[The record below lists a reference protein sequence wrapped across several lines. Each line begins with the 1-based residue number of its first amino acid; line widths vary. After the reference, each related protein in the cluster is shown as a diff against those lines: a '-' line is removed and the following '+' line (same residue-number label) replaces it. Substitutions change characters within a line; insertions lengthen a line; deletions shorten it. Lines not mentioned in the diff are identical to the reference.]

1 MGLLGCG
8 TTCPMEHWSSKNPI
22 YRTGYGSTWFG
33 FKIFNSFLWTLRI
46 LTSQPQFCTPI
57 ELEIFRCKGRVQN
70 ERRSQSWSTSGNTAS
85 ASVVNIARGK
95 NCDTVSNT
103 FFGGNKFTGSIPGVK
118 PKFDLKLKIQ
128 LRLQNGITVT
138 GSPRRSVLWECQR
151 SHQHGRRKNSGRPAL
166 GLPRMKWEP
175 FFKSYCETVNI
186 TCRGPHPAK
195 SLRSKSCI
203 SCLRHS
209 TWNVMDQN
217 YQNPT

>member
-22 YRTGYGSTWFG
+22 YRTGYGSTWFRL
-33 FKIFNSFLWTLRI
+33 KIFNSFLWTLRV

-85 ASVVNIARGK
+85 ASVVNSFHQ
-95 NCDTVSNT
+95 V
-103 FFGGNKFTGSIPGVK
+103 FFWVEINSPFSIPAAK

-128 LRLQNGITVT
+128 
-138 GSPRRSVLWECQR
+138 R
-151 SHQHGRRKNSGRPAL
+151 SHQHDRRKNSGRPAL

-175 FFKSYCETVNI
+175 FFQILLPSPCETVNM

-195 SLRSKSCI
+195 SLRSKSILYFLPPAFNLDCDGSKLSKPYI
-203 SCLRHS
+203 IHVRIPSFL
-209 TWNVMDQN
+209 NV
-217 YQNPT
+217 

>member
-8 TTCPMEHWSSKNPI
+8 TTCQMEHWSSKNPI
-22 YRTGYGSTWFG
+22 YRTGYGSTWFRL
-33 FKIFNSFLWTLRI
+33 KIFNSFLWTLRI

-95 NCDTVSNT
+95 IATQFPPL
-103 FFGGNKFTGSIPGVK
+103 FFWVEINITGSIPAMK
-118 PKFDLKLKIQ
+118 PKFDLKF
-128 LRLQNGITVT
+128 
-138 GSPRRSVLWECQR
+138 WECQR

-175 FFKSYCETVNI
+175 FF
-186 TCRGPHPAK
+186 A
-195 SLRSKSCI
+195 
-203 SCLRHS
+203 
-209 TWNVMDQN
+209 
-217 YQNPT
+217 NPTTITLWDSKHDM